1 MVEYLFVDVMALRSL
16 VSIDLIGP
24 LATLYTINAKGW
36 PFILT
41 TWGVLNF
48 LLIQENSDTGHSFFS
63 HWLYFLDVDM
73 FNNNNDAGNVVDSEL
88 YREILVSMII
98 AGVAT
103 SKFMMVMGGCTCF
116 YSVHKHGSLFFHQ
129 LLFGERRC
137 KEDHTCSLFGEARL
151 CTLQAEIRKGYGAN
165 DSHYRSR

>member
-1 MVEYLFVDVMALRSL
+1 MNNPLLFKTDASTSWWILFAIRNYVTLQLAHIVEYLFVDVMALRSL
-16 VSIDLIGP
+16 VSINLIGP
-24 LATLYTINAKGW
+24 LATLHTINAKGW

-48 LLIQENSDTGHSFFS
+48 LLIQENHDTGHTFFS
-63 HWLYFLDVDM
+63 HWLYFVDIDM

-103 SKFMMVMGGCTCF
+103 SKFMMVMVDVLVFTLCINMAH
-116 YSVHKHGSLFFHQ
+116 YFFI
-129 LLFGERRC
+129 F
-137 KEDHTCSLFGEARL
+137 CSG
-151 CTLQAEIRKGYGAN
+151 RKV
-165 DSHYRSR
+165 